1 VAYEKRYRTLI
12 PIPRD
17 EAVDDQ
23 VAIWLTRESFDRTA
37 AADSLRIVDF
47 TDLGELPAADIPPK
61 VDKQLGRPAG
71 DFIWRRF
78 EAVARRAD
86 A

>member
-1 VAYEKRYRTLI
+1 MAYEKRYRTLI

-17 EAVDDQ
+17 EAADDQ
-23 VAIWLTRESFDRTA
+23 AVVWLTRESFDRTA
-37 AADSLRIVDF
+37 TADCLRIVDF
-47 TDLGELPAADIPPK
+47 TDLGEVAAAEIPPK
-61 VDKQLGRPAG
+61 VDKQLGRPAS
-71 DFIWRRF
+71 DYIWRLF